1 MARDQLLEHRLGP
14 GLQREHG
21 GPVQV
26 IVVPDD
32 LAQVDTQ
39 ERGNLVVAGDPAE
52 VGSQAVPGLL
62 DGARATTYGPGCPV
76 HAAQLVEDRSE
87 EHTSELQ
94 SLMRSPYA
102 VFCLKKK
109 QLPSHTS
116 STPTH
121 TI

>member
-62 DGARATTYGPGCPV
+62 DGARATPYGPGCPV
-76 HAAQLVEDRSE
+76 QAAQLVED
-87 EHTSELQ
+87 
-94 SLMRSPYA
+94 A
-102 VFCLKKK
+102 
-109 QLPSHTS
+109 
-116 STPTH
+116 TPDAGCGITCDRQAARALEGP
-121 TI
+121 TGLAEDRKDVGEG